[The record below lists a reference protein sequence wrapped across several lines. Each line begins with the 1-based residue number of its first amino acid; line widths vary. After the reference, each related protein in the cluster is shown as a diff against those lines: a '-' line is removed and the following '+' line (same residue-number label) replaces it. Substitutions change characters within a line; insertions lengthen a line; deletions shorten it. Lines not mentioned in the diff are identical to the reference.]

1 MKSLCSVLGV
11 CRGLQGAVSVKGT
24 RKVKMDRGR
33 KKEWIARSS
42 DRKVWKKRKT
52 KIDRKRERKKES
64 SG

>member
-1 MKSLCSVLGV
+1 
-11 CRGLQGAVSVKGT
+11 
-24 RKVKMDRGR
+24 MDRGR